1 MIDKTRLRELA
12 NIKAPGSVVLSVYI
26 NLDPSMFATGR
37 NRSIEVRSLLDE
49 VDKDACANGQLSDDQ
64 HKQLRTDVQKVREYL
79 GEDFDA
85 KGAHGVALFC
95 SGSLDLFE
103 VVKLVRSVN
112 SEAVVGES
120 PFIEP
125 LLSHTE
131 DDGYSVLAVTRRSAR
146 VLEGGAGGL
155 SEVLTIQNDVHR
167 WHSQGGWSQAR
178 FQRGIEKETHDHLKK
193 AANVVFELY
202 KRGQIQ
208 RLILSVTKELKSEI
222 EQTLHPY
229 LRERTAAVL
238 DLDLEHATVEE
249 IVETV
254 RPAIEEDERQRE
266 RERLDRLQAGVGGR
280 GRGVTG
286 LSDTLDVL
294 NEKRVEVLLVQSGYR
309 VTGAACHQCGYLGS
323 TNGDCPIDGE
333 GMMHHEDIVESAV
346 ESALGQS
353 AEVLFVRHHD
363 DMEQMGSIGAVLR
376 Y

>member
-12 NIKAPGSVVLSVYI
+12 NIKAPDCVVLSVYI
-26 NLDPSMFATGR
+26 DLDPSMFATGR
-37 NRSIEVRSLLDE
+37 NRSIEIRSLLDE
-49 VDKDACANGQLSDDQ
+49 LEKDARSNGQLSDVQ
-64 HKQLRTDVQKVREYL
+64 HKQLRKDVQRVREYL
-79 GEDFDA
+79 DKDFNA

-103 VVKLVRSVN
+103 VIKLIRSVN

-125 LLSHTE
+125 LLSHPE
-131 DDGYSVLAVTRRSAR
+131 DDGYSVLTVTRRSAR
-146 VLEGGAGGL
+146 VLKGGASGL
-155 SEVLTIQNDVHR
+155 SEVLTIQDDVHR
-167 WHSQGGWSQAR
+167 WHGKGGWSQAR

-208 RLILSVTKELKSEI
+208 RLIVSVTKELKSEI

-238 DLDLEHATVEE
+238 DVDLEHATVEQ
-249 IVETV
+249 IVEAV
-254 RPAIEEDERQRE
+254 RPAIEADERQRE
-266 RERLDRLQAGVGGR
+266 REQLDRLRAEVGGR

-286 LSDTLDVL
+286 LTDTLGVL
-294 NEKRVEVLLVQSGYR
+294 NEKRVDVLLVQPGFR
-309 VTGAACHQCGYLGS
+309 VEGAACHECGYLGS
-323 TNGDCPIDGE
+323 SNGNCPIDGE
-333 GMMHHEDIVESAV
+333 DLKHQEDIVESAV

-353 AEVLFVRHHD
+353 AEILFVHHHD
-363 DMEQMGSIGAVLR
+363 DMEQLGSIGAVLR